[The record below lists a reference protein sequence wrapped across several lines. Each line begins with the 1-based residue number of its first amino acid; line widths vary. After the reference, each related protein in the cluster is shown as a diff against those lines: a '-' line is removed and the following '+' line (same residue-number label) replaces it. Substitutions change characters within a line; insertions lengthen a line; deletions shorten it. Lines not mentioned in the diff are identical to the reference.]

1 MSVGKYSPTVSS
13 SYAADQNWWEK
24 NGGGYD
30 NGIDPNSD
38 NDDDG
43 YDRYGYD
50 ANDTDR
56 AGHQENDY
64 LLNYSEYDGQ
74 YTYHLYEDVS
84 SEWAGVR
91 IYERKEKAKSL
102 ENDEYF
108 VKNVQMRN
116 ELQDIIKNAKQ
127 LLLATEQRIENKL
140 QGK

>member
-24 NGGGYD
+24 NGGGYG

-56 AGHQENDY
+56 AGHQENHY
-64 LLNYSEYDGQ
+64 LVS
-74 YTYHLYEDVS
+74 YHLYEDVS
-84 SEWAGVR
+84 SEWTGVY
-91 IYERKEKAKSL
+91 IYERKEKLKSL

-108 VKNVQMRN
+108 VKDIQMRN

-127 LLLATEQRIENKL
+127 LLLETEQRIENKL